1 MTAVDTATDLI
12 TVKIDGVDVS
22 VPKGTLIIR
31 AAEEAGV
38 FIPRFCDH
46 PLLKPVAACR
56 QCLVEVAMPN
66 REGVVSKM
74 PKPQPACAMTVAPSM
89 EVYTQRTSEVAKKAQ
104 QGVMEFMLIN
114 HPMDCPICDKGGECP
129 LQNQQLEEGRTHSRF
144 VDIKRTYP
152 KPISVSEQILLDRDR
167 CILCQRCVRFSDQ
180 IAGDPFIQ
188 LQGRAGGTPAYGV
201 HSLHG
206 SQIGNFD
213 AGVLDFSE
221 ASHSTEDGKAG
232 VDDELRMLN
241 QYVGPR
247 GDQGLASGF
256 AAGPVGNAE
265 ADVNGNPFNSYFSG
279 NVIQICPVGALTS
292 ASYRFR
298 ARPFDLVSVPSVT
311 EHDASGSAI
320 RVDYRRGEV
329 VRRMAL
335 EDPKVNED
343 WITDKDR
350 FAFRWQHGADRLT
363 YPKIKGAAEDTPIS
377 WFEALNAAAAGLKG
391 KKVGVLIGGRLTL
404 EDAYA
409 YSKFARVVLGTNDI
423 DFRTREGSKE
433 EDSFLGTIAGT
444 GIDVSYTDIEHAKH
458 VLTVGLEVEEECG
471 ALFLRLRKGALA
483 KSTSISVISA
493 YRTAGT
499 SKMSARF
506 VPAKPGE
513 EARVLES
520 IVEDASGVFG
530 DLYAD
535 LSGEGSVILVGERTA
550 QTLGALSAAVSLAQ
564 RTGAKLAWV
573 PRRAGD
579 RSALEA
585 GAIGSLLPSGR
596 PVADPAARVDV
607 AAVWGVDSLPEA
619 SGKNTGQIIAAAAN
633 GELDAL
639 LLAGVSLDD
648 LPTGADEALNK
659 AFVVQLEVRAS
670 STSDYADVLIPVA
683 PPSEKGGTFVNW
695 EGRLRPFGQVLT
707 STHLPDRTVLNDL
720 AQAMGIDLGL
730 ANLEAVVKEYSEL
743 RSWDGAR
750 VSAPCEAPAAVPL
763 AGAGKAILASW
774 KLMLDAGDLQG
785 FEPHLASTA
794 RKSVAIMSAAT
805 AVAAGFTGSGSS
817 DVHIQGPAGSIVL
830 PAVVVDSIPDGV
842 VWVPQNSLG
851 SAIAH
856 IGVAAGQLVSIKK
869 AEVAK

>member
-46 PLLKPVAACR
+46 PLLKPAAACR

-74 PKPQPACAMTVAPSM
+74 PKPQPACAMTVAPNM

-144 VDIKRTYP
+144 IDIKRTYP

-188 LQGRAGGTPAYGV
+188 LQGRGGGTPAYGV

-213 AGVLDFSE
+213 AGVLDFADS
-221 ASHSTEDGKAG
+221 DGAE
-232 VDDELRMLN
+232 ELRMLN
-241 QYVGPR
+241 QYVGPK

-256 AAGPVGNAE
+256 SSGPVGNAE

-320 RVDYRRGEV
+320 RVDYRRGEI

-335 EDPKVNED
+335 EDPEVNED

-350 FAFRWQHGADRLT
+350 FAFKWQHAADRLS
-363 YPKIKGAAEDTPIS
+363 YPRIKGASEDTPLS
-377 WFEALNAAAAGLKG
+377 WFEALSAAAAGLKG
-391 KKVGVLIGGRLTL
+391 KKVGVLVGGRLTL

-409 YSKFARVVLGTNDI
+409 YSKFARIALGTNDI
-423 DFRTREGSKE
+423 DFRTRKGSAE
-433 EDSFLGTIAGT
+433 EDAFLGAIAGT
-444 GIDVSYTDIEHAKH
+444 GLGVSYADVEHAKH
-458 VLTVGLEVEEECG
+458 VLTVGLEAEEECG
-471 ALFLRLRKGALA
+471 ALFLRLRKGVLA
-483 KSTSISVISA
+483 KSTSVSVISA

-499 SKMSARF
+499 AKMSARF
-506 VPAKPGE
+506 VPAQPGE
-513 EARVLES
+513 EAGILEGITESAKGVL
-520 IVEDASGVFG
+520 G

-535 LSGEGSVILVGERTA
+535 LSDGGVILVGERTA
-550 QTLGALSAAVSLAQ
+550 QTPGALSAAVALAQ
-564 RTGAKLAWV
+564 RAGAKLAWV

-579 RSALEA
+579 RGALEA
-585 GAIGSLLPSGR
+585 GAIGSLLPGGR
-596 PVADPAARVDV
+596 PVADAAARVDV
-607 AAVWGVDSLPEA
+607 AAVWGVDALPEVP
-619 SGKNTGQIIAAAAN
+619 GKNTEQIIAAAAS

-639 LLAGVSLDD
+639 LLAGVSLSD
-648 LPTGADEALNK
+648 LPAGADVALNK

-670 STSDYADVLIPVA
+670 AASEYADVLIPVA
-683 PPSEKGGTFVNW
+683 PPSEKGGTFINW

-707 STHLPDRTVLNDL
+707 STNLPDRTVLNDL
-720 AQAMGIDLGL
+720 AEAMGVNLGL
-730 ANLEAVVKEYSEL
+730 PNLGAVVKEYSEL
-743 RSWDGAR
+743 RMWDGAR
-750 VSAPCEAPAAVPL
+750 LSAPNETPAAPAVPS
-763 AGAGKAILASW
+763 AGQALLASW
-774 KLMLDAGDLQG
+774 KLMLDDGDLQH

-805 AVAAGFTGSGSS
+805 AIAAGFTGSGSS
-817 DVHIQGPAGSIVL
+817 DVQIQGSAGSIVL

-842 VWVPQNSLG
+842 VWVPENSLG
-851 SAIAH
+851 SSIAH
-856 IGVAAGQLVSIKK
+856 IGAAAGDVVSIKK
-869 AEVAK
+869 AEVTK